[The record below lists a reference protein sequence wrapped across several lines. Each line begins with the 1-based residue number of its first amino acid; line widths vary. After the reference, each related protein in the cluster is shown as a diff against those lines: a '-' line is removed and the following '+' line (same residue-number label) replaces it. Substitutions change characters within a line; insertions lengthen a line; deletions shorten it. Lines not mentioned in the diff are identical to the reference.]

1 MDVFAY
7 AWQSL
12 HVKHMLHQNGCP
24 GAAGAFPL
32 WLAPVQARILPVTD
46 AVAGYASEVAAQMR
60 AAGIRVEV
68 ASGAPALVS
77 SIPFAKPCM
86 HAQAGILKDAVR
98 GLVDCKPLPEHNR
111 IKCC

>member
-1 MDVFAY
+1 MRR
-7 AWQSL
+7 L
-12 HVKHMLHQNGCP
+12 RRRP

-68 ASGAPALVS
+68 ASGAGQRSACKQLDSRGRLLSVILLDLVRVACMPKQ
-77 SIPFAKPCM
+77 SI
-86 HAQAGILKDAVR
+86 
-98 GLVDCKPLPEHNR
+98 DC
-111 IKCC
+111 